1 MTVQRRILRGTAFLL
16 MAVFAV
22 MCLYPLVWLILG
34 SFKSNQEL
42 YTNTWGLPE
51 SLGLV
56 NYINAIS
63 KADIVHS
70 YISSVVITVAA
81 VFITVFLGAM
91 VSYGISRLHFKLCKP
106 VNTLFAMG
114 MSIPAYAA
122 IVPMFSMFNWMHLLD
137 SWISVI
143 IAHTVFAFPI
153 TIYIL
158 TGFFSTIPKELE
170 EAFTV
175 DGCTIWKGYY
185 KIILPIAK
193 PSIATVSVINFITI
207 WNDLLFP
214 QIFLTSMNKMPLPVI
229 LTQFADLDST
239 DYAGMLAAVVMTV
252 IPTIVV
258 YLILHDK
265 VMEGMTA
272 GAVKG

>member
-1 MTVQRRILRGTAFLL
+1 
-16 MAVFAV
+16 
-22 MCLYPLVWLILG
+22 
-34 SFKSNQEL
+34 
-42 YTNTWGLPE
+42 
-51 SLGLV
+51 
-56 NYINAIS
+56 
-63 KADIVHS
+63 
-70 YISSVVITVAA
+70 
-81 VFITVFLGAM
+81 
-91 VSYGISRLHFKLCKP
+91 
-106 VNTLFAMG
+106 MG

-122 IVPMFSMFNWMHLLD
+122 IVPMFSMFNRMHLLD

>member
-1 MTVQRRILRGTAFLL
+1 MSVKSRILRGIAFIL
-16 MAVFAV
+16 MVLFAI
-22 MCLYPLVWLILG
+22 MCLYPLVWMILG
-34 SFKSNQEL
+34 SFKTNREL
-42 YTNTWGLPE
+42 YANTWGLPT
-51 SLGLV
+51 SLGLE

-63 KADIVHS
+63 KANILSS
-70 YISSVVITVAA
+70 YISSVIITVSA
-81 VFITVFLGAM
+81 VFVTVFFGAM
-91 VSYGISRLHFKLCKP
+91 VSYGLSRLHFKLCKP
-106 VNTLFAMG
+106 VNSLFAMG

-122 IVPMFSMFNWMHLLD
+122 IVPMFSMFNQMHLLD
-137 SWISVI
+137 SWLSVI

-158 TGFFSTIPKELE
+158 TGFFSTIPGELE
-170 EAFTV
+170 EAFTM
-175 DGCTIWKGYY
+175 DGCTILRGYY

-193 PSIATVSVINFITI
+193 PSIATVSVINFISI

-214 QIFLTSMNKMPLPVI
+214 QIFLTSTDKMPLPVI
-229 LTQFADLDST
+229 LTQFADTDST

-258 YLILHDK
+258 YMILHDK
-265 VMEGMTA
+265 VMDGMTA